1 MDSKIWLLK
10 FQPKKEM
17 QLVFWIHWQKN
28 MVELRIKR
36 QKNKEINRLMHQQ
49 KQRAKN
55 EKKIK

>member
-1 MDSKIWLLK
+1 
-10 FQPKKEM
+10 M